1 MLNDIRVFSI
11 REYLSD
17 IDNQGLGENDLK
29 QIFSEFSCDENLDVE
44 CLETSLG

>member
-11 REYLSD
+11 REYLSA

-29 QIFSEFSCDENLDVE
+29 QIFLRVFM
-44 CLETSLG
+44 